1 MNDPGV
7 CPKGWTIKQDPVPG
21 QVPKKVERMSLK
33 IKKWISGLPDYTPGR
48 SIEEIKK
55 KYGLKNVYKLA
66 SNENLYGLPQGLAEK
81 ICEEIRNIYY
91 YPDAD
96 CGQIREELGKIYG
109 IPIEKIII
117 GSGSDQVIEM
127 ICDSFID
134 SGDNI
139 VIADPTFPIYEKAAL
154 KCGGIA
160 KKVPLIDFRHDIKG
174 LLAAVDAYTRIMFL
188 TNPHNPA
195 GTNINEEEFKY
206 VLDKLPEDILLVMDE
221 AYYEYAMP
229 DERINTTEYIAGRD
243 NLMILRTFSK
253 IFCLAGL
260 RIGYGMGSIEAI
272 GALNKVRLPFN
283 VSSLAQKA
291 ALYSLEYQDFVI
303 KVRESIHKQKQIYY
317 NMLEKNGIGFIK
329 SHANFILIRVGS
341 DSSQVTGELLK
352 EGFIVRPGENLGFP
366 GYIRVTVSTD
376 EVSAKFLEIFTMIY
390 KNCNK

>member
-1 MNDPGV
+1 
-7 CPKGWTIKQDPVPG
+7 
-21 QVPKKVERMSLK
+21 MSLK

-48 SIEEIKK
+48 SIEEIKN
-55 KYGLKNVYKLA
+55 KYGLKKVYKLA
-66 SNENLYGLPQGLAEK
+66 SNENLYGLPEGLTEK
-81 ICEEIRNIYY
+81 ICEEIRNVYY

-96 CGQIREELGKIYG
+96 CSQIREKLGKIYG
-109 IPIEKIII
+109 IPIEEIII

-160 KKVPLIDFRHDIKG
+160 IKVPLVDFRHDIKG
-174 LLAAVDAYTRIMFL
+174 LLAAVDAHTRIMFL

-195 GTNINEEEFKY
+195 GTNITKEEFKY
-206 VLDKLPEDILLVMDE
+206 ILDRLPEDILLVMDE

-243 NLMILRTFSK
+243 NLMVLRTFSK
-253 IFCLAGL
+253 MFCLAGL
-260 RIGYGMGSIEAI
+260 RIGYGMGSTEAI

-283 VSSLAQKA
+283 VSSIAQKA
-291 ALYSLEYQDFVI
+291 ALYSLEHQDFVI
-303 KVRESIHKQKQIYY
+303 GVRESIHKQKQIYY
-317 NMLEKNGIGFIK
+317 NVLDKNGIGFIK
-329 SHANFILIRVGS
+329 SYANFILIKVGT
-341 DSSQVTGELLK
+341 DSGQITGELLK

-366 GYIRVTVSTD
+366 GYIRVTISTD
-376 EVSAKFLEIFTMIY
+376 EVSAKFLEIFTRIY
-390 KNCNK
+390 KDCNK